1 MTRFCKKAAAVFVS
15 MSAALSMIPAMSA
28 SADGSD
34 WNFTYF
40 GTSVNAS
47 YNKLVEGSYEAGT
60 VKLQSATFKA
70 DGSINKKGGKFVA
83 DSPADGASY
92 YYTTIDP
99 STQNFVLQADI
110 TLDEL
115 NPKVDGQEGFALM
128 ARDKVWDSGK
138 GGSCMSNLVS
148 VAGTKLPYNGSDVK
162 DAIGVRAYTGIF
174 TPEASEENAISP
186 VRYAWTNK
194 KIAQGNTYR
203 LRLEKTDNAY
213 ITTQYDPETG
223 DTIGSY
229 TYYIPAKDSYATSI
243 TGYDELDDPLSYQD
257 KDNAYIAMVVA
268 RGVNAT
274 FSNIT
279 FSTSEW
285 NASNWTP
292 QPTKYIDP
300 TLTITS
306 AATAAG
312 GEYNLMF
319 RTNADGAADV
329 YCDEELLASGIEVM
343 ADTMMSY
350 TYPMTGSEAT
360 YSVVF
365 TPQEGYALS
374 AYEVLSNYDEISRSI
389 NVTQNELGE
398 GEYIYASPDGSSTNG
413 GTSTADAVDIV
424 TALEYAKA
432 GQTII
437 LESGTYTLA
446 DALTISRGRN
456 GKSGAPITVT
466 TSDGEFATID
476 FRNSGSGL
484 NLWGNYWNI
493 SNINICNSTGKGMQ
507 IYGSHNTVE
516 RMNFWN
522 NGNTGLQIA
531 GSSADDKSIW
541 PAYNNVINCTS
552 MNNADKALEDADGF
566 AAKLTCG
573 AGNVFD
579 GCIAAYNADDGWDLF
594 AKVAT
599 GQIGA
604 VEIKNSVTYKNGYLM
619 VTEGSTAASFELASV
634 TCDSLGNLSFS
645 SGVEIEAGNGNGFK
659 MGGSNIPGAHSLS
672 GSTAFNNKAK
682 GIDSNSCPDI
692 SISDS
697 VSYNN
702 GSYNVALYTGNASAV
717 TAYSASGIISYRS
730 GEYANVKENIK
741 LQSQEE
747 GDIYNSSNYFWSDA
761 ASSSANADGVTV
773 SDDWFESL
781 DTSVVPSRKADG
793 SIDMHGLLV
802 LKECTVTFILNGSTH
817 STAKVEYGKAV
828 TLPTIETPD
837 DKKFFG
843 WYIDAEMKT
852 LYNATAPVTADIT
865 LYAAE
870 KAKAD
875 TYIDGE
881 PVTGTVADILKNLK
895 ADTVVV
901 TLGEDADI
909 SKLTFPKAKDVK
921 EIIIDGGGSEIH
933 FTGNAALK
941 PNQKLTLVNVEIT
954 AEKNGKPQN
963 IAITAA
969 KGGLTLENVTLD
981 GKKVTITSTNGDL
994 TLGNVSGSE
1003 LTVKGGAKSTL
1014 TVNGEVGAMNV
1025 TGFGTV
1031 VVNGTLT
1038 VTKTL
1043 TVNELKLADSA
1054 VLRVE
1059 NGAAVTVKKDISGN
1073 GTIGLASGFK
1083 PVSIGGE
1090 VNGTIKLTGDKMTDG
1105 TQIFKTKADLTDKVN
1120 VSEIAPAVTDGEYS
1134 YGLYSKSGNVYLRAF
1149 RMQVGE
1155 QYYCEWA
1162 DIVNGISKVK
1172 AAAAVYSVKLLG
1184 DVDLG
1189 KTFALPAKGK
1199 YAGLTIDGNGHT
1211 ITFSGS
1217 AITLTGDI
1225 TLKNVTVK
1233 ATAKNG
1239 CTIKLNK
1246 FRLDTGSA
1254 ELVNC
1259 TVK

>member
-329 YCDEELLASGIEVM
+329 YCDEELLASGIEVT

-531 GSSADDKSIW
+531 GSSADDKNIW

-802 LKECTVTFILNGSTH
+802 LKECTVTFETDGGSEIPQQ
-817 STAKVEYGKAV
+817 SCACGK
-828 TLPTIETPD
+828 
-837 DKKFFG
+837 
-843 WYIDAEMKT
+843 
-852 LYNATAPVTADIT
+852 
-865 LYAAE
+865 AAE
-870 KAKAD
+870 KPAD
-875 TYIDGE
+875 PQKPGYSFSFWTADDSTEYDFSAAVTTDLALTAVWAINQYTITFDTNGGSEIAPITQDFGTAITAPAE
-881 PVTGTVADILKNLK
+881 PVKPGVVFTEWSPALPETMPAGDLTVYAQWEKGNTLPALTYDSQIYTPNQNAPAVTTSTAPATADNS
-895 ADTVVV
+895 TV
-901 TLGEDADI
+901 DI
-909 SKLTFPKAKDVK
+909 SKLRITGVQNEGRVDLSWDTVPDATGYSMYVGV
-921 EIIIDGGGSEIH
+921 DGKYVYLCDLGTASSAQVV
-933 FTGNAALK
+933 AAG
-941 PNQKLTLVNVEIT
+941 
-954 AEKNGKPQN
+954 NGKYYVS
-963 IAITAA
+963 T
-969 KGGLTLENVTLD
+969 GGNFSIFKYDKNTGKFTKTGTFKASGINTVVSVNNVTLNFMVKHTINGKKSDADNSYRISVKVYYKPAIKLTADKNSISVRWNKVPGATKYRVYKYVD
-981 GKKVTITSTNGDL
+981 GKLKLLTELSKNSLRITNTKAGKKYTFAVRAL
-994 TLGNVSGSE
+994 
-1003 LTVKGGAKSTL
+1003 
-1014 TVNGEVGAMNV
+1014 VNGEW
-1025 TGFGTV
+1025 
-1031 VVNGTLT
+1031 
-1038 VTKTL
+1038 TK
-1043 TVNELKLADSA
+1043 VYNSD
-1054 VLRVE
+1054 
-1059 NGAAVTVKKDISGN
+1059 
-1073 GTIGLASGFK
+1073 LAS
-1083 PVSIGGE
+1083 
-1090 VNGTIKLTGDKMTDG
+1090 
-1105 TQIFKTKADLTDKVN
+1105 
-1120 VSEIAPAVTDGEYS
+1120 
-1134 YGLYSKSGNVYLRAF
+1134 
-1149 RMQVGE
+1149 
-1155 QYYCEWA
+1155 
-1162 DIVNGISKVK
+1162 
-1172 AAAAVYSVKLLG
+1172 
-1184 DVDLG
+1184 
-1189 KTFALPAKGK
+1189 
-1199 YAGLTIDGNGHT
+1199 
-1211 ITFSGS
+1211 IT
-1217 AITLTGDI
+1217 A
-1225 TLKNVTVK
+1225 
-1233 ATAKNG
+1233 
-1239 CTIKLNK
+1239 
-1246 FRLDTGSA
+1246 
-1254 ELVNC
+1254 
-1259 TVK
+1259 